1 VQKGA
6 EQARRLQKC
15 ANLRSLPSVAAALV
29 RRHKTADVVDFPIV
43 MICPRCN
50 AEYRAGFTRCAD
62 CGVQLVNDAP
72 HFALTRHAPPPDP
85 GDPNEDP
92 FCSFWKGED
101 ARVHAE
107 LCEVLEEA
115 GIPHRTVFRRDH
127 LFNLSN
133 QPPLQVGV
141 PFSLFEKAEKAV
153 QEAFGTEDAED
164 REYLSTPR
172 LLGSPG
178 ETNRRVPA
186 TMTPAPEEDIPGP
199 PTAGE
204 GTDWYPEDATVS
216 VWSTDA
222 GERSEFLLAALHEN
236 GINCR
241 VDQQGSR
248 AKLYVLPDDAARA
261 SEIVREVAEGEP
273 PE

>member
-1 VQKGA
+1 M
-6 EQARRLQKC
+6 
-15 ANLRSLPSVAAALV
+15 
-29 RRHKTADVVDFPIV
+29 F
-43 MICPRCN
+43 CPQCN
-50 AEYRAGFTRCAD
+50 AEYRPGFTRCAD
-62 CGVQLVNDAP
+62 CDVELVNEP
-72 HFALTRHAPPPDP
+72 PQYALAGQPSADP

-133 QPPLQVGV
+133 YAAYQVGV
-141 PFSLFEKAEKAV
+141 PFSLYEKAEAAV
-153 QEAFGTEDAED
+153 KEAFGPDAAEDAG
-164 REYLSTPR
+164 R
-172 LLGSPG
+172 LELKELYEGIPS
-178 ETNRRVPA
+178 RFLRQ
-186 TMTPAPEEDIPGP
+186 PEEPTPLATEEILGP

-204 GTDWYPEDATVS
+204 ETDWYPEDATTN

-222 GERSEFLLAALHEN
+222 SEPSDFLVAALHEN

-241 VDQQGSR
+241 VDQVGTR
-248 AKLYVLPDDAARA
+248 AKLYVLPDDATRAR
-261 SEIVREVAEGEP
+261 EIVREVVEGQP

>member
-1 VQKGA
+1 M
-6 EQARRLQKC
+6 
-15 ANLRSLPSVAAALV
+15 
-29 RRHKTADVVDFPIV
+29 F
-43 MICPRCN
+43 CPQCN
-50 AEYRAGFTRCAD
+50 AEYRPGFTHCAD
-62 CGVQLVNDAP
+62 CDVDLVNEPP
-72 HFALTRHAPPPDP
+72 HYALASQSPADP

-115 GIPHRTVFRRDH
+115 GIPHKTVFRRDH
-127 LFNLSN
+127 LFNLTN
-133 QPPLQVGV
+133 YPGYEVGV

-153 QEAFGTEDAED
+153 QEAFGTEDAEE
-164 REYLSTPR
+164 RETLNTPR
-172 LLGSPG
+172 LLQSPR
-178 ETNRRVPA
+178 ETIQKLPS
-186 TMTPAPEEDIPGP
+186 TMTPAPEENIPGP

-204 GTDWYPEDATVS
+204 EADWYPEDATTS

-222 GERSEFLLAALHEN
+222 GEPSDFLVAALHEN

-241 VDQQGSR
+241 VDQQGTRS
-248 AKLYVLPDDAARA
+248 KLYVLPDDATRAR
-261 SEIVREVAEGEP
+261 EIVREVVEGQP